1 MNKICNSL
9 FTFAFYPVKCISI
22 LIKKQIYYF
31 VTLIWNKS
39 YTHNDNYDNEYLN
52 NKYKKDN
59 DKTDSDFIIL

>member
-1 MNKICNSL
+1 MNKICNAL

-39 YTHNDNYDNEYLN
+39 YTHNDNEYLN
-52 NKYKKDN
+52 NKYNKDN